1 MQLQLKA
8 EACAEEFLHNHGS
21 LTSNPEISLPMETD
35 GPTHAEAKVGWD
47 EAAFDVDDDAPDALD
62 APSNVGEV

>member
-1 MQLQLKA
+1 
-8 EACAEEFLHNHGS
+8 
-21 LTSNPEISLPMETD
+21 METD